1 MQSGGGLNECAQTGE
16 FAGEGISGVDLY
28 FRYVSSL
35 ERRKIT
41 ELKQ

>member
-1 MQSGGGLNECAQTGE
+1 MSADLVNSL
-16 FAGEGISGVDLY
+16 EGKNFKVDLY

-35 ERRKIT
+35 ELRRIT